1 MTMRGISSPGS
12 VEEHIQDTRAWLDSI
27 GATHAVLSGS
37 MEILERY
44 TAADPR
50 FIPGYQDGPE
60 LIPVEEFE
68 AAIQS
73 GKIRIFGEVVGIYQ
87 GRSLNH
93 PLYAPYLELCEK
105 YGIPVAY
112 HTGGGPPMTQYRCCP
127 DFRISLGD
135 PFLIEDVLVRYPNLK
150 IYLMHSG
157 EVYFE
162 KALRLMLM
170 YPKVHSDL
178 GVLLW
183 VDEST
188 MDYGE
193 QFLRKAKKYGLLDR
207 VMFGSDQMMWPAAI
221 GRSVETLQSM
231 DFLTEEDRRLIL
243 YENARRFLE
252 LP

>member
-1 MTMRGISSPGS
+1 MTNRGITSPAS
-12 VEEHIQDTRAWLDSI
+12 VEEHIQETRAWMDKT
-27 GATHAVLSGS
+27 GVTHAVLSGS

-60 LIPVEEFE
+60 MIPVEEFE

-73 GKIRIFGEVVGIYQ
+73 GKIKIFGEVVGIYR
-87 GRSLNH
+87 GISLNH
-93 PLYAPYLELCEK
+93 PIYAPYLELCEK

-112 HTGGGPPMTQYRCCP
+112 HTGGGPPMTPYGCCP
-127 DFRISLGD
+127 DFRISNGD
-135 PFLIEDVLVRYPNLK
+135 PFLIEDVLVRYPKLK

-157 EVYFE
+157 EVFYE

-170 YPKVHSDL
+170 YRQVYSDL
-178 GVLLW
+178 GVVLW
-183 VDEST
+183 VEDAAI
-188 MDYGE
+188 DYGE

-207 VMFGSDQMMWPAAI
+207 VMFGTDQMMWPGAI
-221 GRSVETLQSM
+221 GRSVETLQSL

-243 YENARRFLE
+243 YENAKRFLE